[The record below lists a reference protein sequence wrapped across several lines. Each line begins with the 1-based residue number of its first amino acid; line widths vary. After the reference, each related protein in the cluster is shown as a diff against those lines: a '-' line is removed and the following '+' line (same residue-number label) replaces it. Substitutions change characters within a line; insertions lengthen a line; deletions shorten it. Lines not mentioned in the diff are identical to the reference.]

1 MSSKELTVS
10 YSKFETNRLT
20 FTELQEND
28 RSKGQL
34 IAYPR
39 FDHPSLG
46 ENQPL
51 MLQMPWIKLDA
62 YGIPREGEYYKS
74 DYERA
79 FVKTPVRAEDE
90 GSEVAAF
97 AEKLKEID
105 ELYGS
110 DDMKKKLF
118 GKKAKKYKY
127 TPILR
132 FPEIDED
139 DENADKKPPYCKL
152 KLDLSWPDNEVK
164 TQIYNSVLDP
174 DTDKRKRNKV
184 ECSTVDDV
192 SENVRYLSTVRFIIR
207 PIKMWAQPAK
217 KADPGYGII
226 WKIIK
231 AEVQPSENGGNKLYK
246 SYYNNNTFID
256 SDDDDDDD
264 KKVVQTAGKDED
276 EVDDVSSDSSDDS
289 DSDDEDDSPPVK
301 KSKGKGK
308 KKKAKGSSA

>member
-74 DYERA
+74 AYERA
-79 FVKTPVRAEDE
+79 FVKTPVRLDDDNT
-90 GSEVAAF
+90 EVSIF
-97 AEKLKEID
+97 ADKLKEID

-174 DTDKRKRNKV
+174 DTDKRQRTKV

-192 SENVRYLSTVRFIIR
+192 AENVRYLSTVRFIIR
-207 PIKMWAQPAK
+207 PVKMWAQPPK
-217 KADPGYGII
+217 KADPGYGIV

-256 SDDDDDDD
+256 SDDDDDE
-264 KKVVQTAGKDED
+264 VVKAGGNDED
-276 EVDDVSSDSSDDS
+276 DVGDISSDSSDDS
-289 DSDDEDDSPPVK
+289 DSDDDDDSPPVK
-301 KSKGKGK
+301 KSKGKK
-308 KKKAKGSSA
+308 KKTKNSSA

>member
-51 MLQMPWIKLDA
+51 MLQMPWVKLDA

-74 DYERA
+74 AYERA
-79 FVKTPVRAEDE
+79 FVKTPIRLDDDNT
-90 GSEVAAF
+90 EVSVF
-97 AEKLKEID
+97 ADKIKEID

-127 TPILR
+127 TPIIR

-164 TQIYNSVLDP
+164 TQIYSSVLDP
-174 DTDKRKRNKV
+174 DTDKRQRTKV

-192 SENVRYLSTVRFIIR
+192 AENIRYLSTVRFIIR
-207 PIKMWAQPAK
+207 PVKMWAQPPK
-217 KADPGYGII
+217 KADPGYGIV

-256 SDDDDDDD
+256 SDDDDDEVVKAGENEEDD
-264 KKVVQTAGKDED
+264 MG
-276 EVDDVSSDSSDDS
+276 DVSSDSSDDS
-289 DSDDEDDSPPVK
+289 DSDDDDSPPVK
-301 KSKGKGK
+301 KSKGKK
-308 KKKAKGSSA
+308 KKTKNSNA

>member
-1 MSSKELTVS
+1 
-10 YSKFETNRLT
+10 
-20 FTELQEND
+20 
-28 RSKGQL
+28 
-34 IAYPR
+34 
-39 FDHPSLG
+39 
-46 ENQPL
+46 

-74 DYERA
+74 AYERA
-79 FVKTPVRAEDE
+79 FVKTPVRLDDDNT
-90 GSEVAAF
+90 EVTVF
-97 AEKLKEID
+97 ADKIKEID

-127 TPILR
+127 TPIIR

-174 DTDKRKRNKV
+174 DTDKRQRTKV

-192 SENVRYLSTVRFIIR
+192 AENIRYLSTVRFIIR
-207 PIKMWAQPAK
+207 PVKMWAQPAK
-217 KADPGYGII
+217 KSDPGYGIV

-256 SDDDDDDD
+256 SDDDDDE
-264 KKVVQTAGKDED
+264 VVKADENDED
-276 EVDDVSSDSSDDS
+276 GVADLSSDSSDDS
-289 DSDDEDDSPPVK
+289 DSDDDDSPPVK
-301 KSKGKGK
+301 KSKGKK
-308 KKKAKGSSA
+308 KKTKNSNA